1 MPQVAPVS
9 IHLELYRYWLK
20 KRSGRGMPARSD
32 LNPIDI
38 PSLLPF
44 TMLVVKPDGHFRY
57 RLIGSALTRQLG
69 RDVTGHIVGSQFS
82 NAPEAMAAKRHVFE
96 RVFTSARPA
105 IATVQFPVRPD
116 VIHNALQLILPLT
129 DDGANV
135 NMAIS
140 TIVARFNFD
149 TAAYT
154 DLTSPPSEADL
165 RRLPVEVR
173 SVTGIQ
179 GIASLEMLCLEWE
192 YKCLAAADE
201 PREGS

>member
-9 IHLELYRYWLK
+9 FHLDLYRYWLK
-20 KRSGRGMPARSD
+20 KRSGRSMPARSD
-32 LNPIDI
+32 LSPAEI

-44 TMLVVKPDGHFRY
+44 TMLVAKPDGHFRY

-82 NAPEAMAAKRHVFE
+82 NAPEAVAAKRLIFE
-96 RVFTSARPA
+96 RVFASAHPA
-105 IATVQFPVRPD
+105 VAAVQFPVEPD
-116 VIHNALQLILPLT
+116 VIHNALQLILPLS

-140 TIVARFNFD
+140 TIVARFNFV
-149 TAAYT
+149 TAAYV
-154 DLTSPPSEADL
+154 DQKSLPSEADL

-179 GIASLEMLCLEWE
+179 AIAGLEMLCLEWE
-192 YKCLAAADE
+192 RKCSAAAD
-201 PREGS
+201 